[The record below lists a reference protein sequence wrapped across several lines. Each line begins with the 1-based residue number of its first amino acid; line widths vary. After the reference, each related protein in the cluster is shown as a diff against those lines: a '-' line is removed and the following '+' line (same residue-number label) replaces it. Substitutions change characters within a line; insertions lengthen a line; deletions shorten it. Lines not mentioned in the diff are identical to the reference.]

1 MRSVVVVVVAV
12 RGVPVT
18 VMDVVHVVTVRNGH
32 VPASVA
38 VGVLG
43 VLMGGVL
50 GGLALVPMSLVVPV
64 QVSIVDIVDV
74 VAVRN
79 ADMSAAF
86 AVNVLMLG
94 VLEVCGGHRGASC
107 GSSSDNT

>member
-1 MRSVVVVVVAV
+1 VVVVVVAV

-18 VMDVVHVVTVRNGH
+18 VMDVVHVVAMRHGH
-32 VPASVA
+32 VPAPVA
-38 VGVLG
+38 VGVPG
-43 VLMGGVL
+43 VLMRGVL
-50 GGLALVPMSLVVPV
+50 GGLALVPMPLVVPV

-86 AVNVLMLG
+86 AVNVLVLW
-94 VLEVCGGHRGASC
+94 VLEVCGGHRRASC
-107 GSSSDNT
+107 GYSSDNS